1 MENQEGKLVST
12 KEEILEVF
20 KEFYDQLFEKEPVDD
35 ENVKNEIEEKVK
47 RIQERAKNQIPMK
60 IEIDEIRKTAR
71 NLKNRKAGDSEG
83 WKNETIKYGGE
94 EMIKSLSFLYN

>member
-71 NLKNRKAGDSEG
+71 NLKNRKAGDSER
-83 WKNETIKYGGE
+83 WKNKTIQYG
-94 EMIKSLSFLYN
+94 